1 MDSDSVIRSGSAS
14 PCPSFMSS
22 SGKERQQAEKE
33 LLEWELSL
41 QSSDLRAHAW
51 YHGNITRLDAE
62 GLLQEEGEFLVRDS
76 TSSGR
81 PGDFALSCVWK
92 GAILHFL
99 IQKVSIKLFRF
110 SRKAPQKY
118 VILTKSYFYRM
129 SFSPTR
135 FTNSLATVSNPLAFP
150 PFPT

>member
-1 MDSDSVIRSGSAS
+1 MNTSTTSISDIRSGSAS
-14 PCPSFMSS
+14 PAPSLTGSTASS
-22 SGKERQQAEKE
+22 TTSGIYKERQVVERE

-51 YHGNITRLDAE
+51 YHGNISRVEAE
-62 GLLQEEGEFLVRDS
+62 GLLGQEEGEFLVRDS

-99 IQKVSIKLFRF
+99 IQKVKNT
-110 SRKAPQKY
+110 QK
-118 VILTKSYFYRM
+118 FNN
-129 SFSPTR
+129 F
-135 FTNSLATVSNPLAFP
+135 N
-150 PFPT
+150 